1 VATVENQCGDVVLV
15 DDNLPFRSF
24 LTGVL
29 EQAGYATVAVPNA
42 EEALASVQ
50 DCKAGVVLTDVEL
63 PGVSGYELCRQLKD
77 EHGDSVAVMII
88 SGTRTE
94 PFDRAA
100 GIMLGADDYMIKPVD
115 PGELVA
121 RVRRLAARSNGLR
134 GTAPQESTNGK
145 LDVLS
150 SRERQV
156 LDLLAGGSDQ
166 EEIARTLFI
175 SPKTV
180 ATHIQRILTK
190 LDVHSRAEA
199 VAYAHRNRLFEP
211 L

>member
-190 LDVHSRAEA
+190 LGVHSRAQA
-199 VAYAHRNRLFEP
+199 VALALRRNH
-211 L
+211 